1 MNGMQQILENGSHV
15 LDRVPFP
22 MMLATKDMTVLW
34 WSIEAEKIFGFTSE
48 EVVGLQHP
56 FMEENRTVI
65 QTSTWEQVLHANEP
79 VRLEKIILH
88 TKQGKPVQ
96 VSVIVNSMTIDDEL
110 CLMFVYEIGNYQT
123 ADQPPFNQELASL
136 KNGLDETFML
146 TYLNVDGLITY
157 ANALFI
163 KTSKWTP
170 KRVIGKSFWQLFPE
184 HSTDK
189 GVTQIWHALKS
200 NRVWQGS
207 VEKISR
213 DGDAYWVDMTAIPVL
228 ALNGEPLYFAILEI
242 DITEKRLLQMHLE
255 QIAYVD
261 PETGL
266 MNRHHLE
273 SIVSKMITEKRNFYF
288 LYLDIDKFYTLKD
301 MHDDESD
308 TTLLVEF
315 AKRMKMYFQDSHIAR
330 VGEDEF
336 VVITPLSDWFIQGF
350 LTYLKQHPI
359 YIRHK
364 AIPISIS
371 GGITRYPEDQSTFL
385 HLMKASSAIIHK
397 VKQQG
402 GGNIVSLSKAN
413 HAALSRKTIIE
424 KRLLE
429 ALNHKDLQVVY
440 QPQVDLH
447 TGKVNTVEALV
458 RWEDN
463 VLGTVSPNEL
473 IPIAEETG
481 LIHDIG
487 TFMFEQVC
495 QQAATWHNEGN
506 SRKISINT
514 SVREFRDKN
523 MVKIVRRSLEESG
536 CPAHLIQIEITEK
549 FALEAESEKSI
560 IRQMYQLQNDGI
572 SFVLDD
578 FGTGYASF
586 RYLQLLPISE
596 LKIDQLFISGLL
608 QQEKLQ
614 KLVHGLIQF
623 GKSMDIRVVAEGVET
638 REQFDLLKELG
649 CDAIQG
655 YYISRPVPAN
665 DLERSLKNLEI

>member
-1 MNGMQQILENGSHV
+1 MSEMQQILENGRRL

-22 MMLATKDMTVLW
+22 MMLANKELTVLW

-48 EVVGLQHP
+48 EVVGLHHP
-56 FMEENRTVI
+56 FLEENRLAI
-65 QTSTWEQVLHANEP
+65 QTSIWEQVLHSNKP
-79 VRLEKIILH
+79 VRLEKISLH

-110 CLMFVYEIGNYQT
+110 CFMFVYEIGNYHT
-123 ADQPPFNQELASL
+123 VDQPAFNQELASL

-184 HSTDK
+184 HTTDT
-189 GVTQIWHALKS
+189 GVNQIWHALKS

-207 VEKISR
+207 VEKVSR

-228 ALNGEPLYFAILEI
+228 ALNGEPLYFAILEK

-273 SIVSKMITEKRNFYF
+273 SIVSEMITEKRNFSF

-301 MHDDESD
+301 MHDEGSD

-336 VVITPLSDWFIQGF
+336 VVITPLSDWFTHGF

-359 YIRHK
+359 YIRNK
-364 AIPISIS
+364 AVPISIS

-385 HLMKASSAIIHK
+385 HLMKASSATIHK

-402 GGNIVSLSKAN
+402 GGNIVSLSKAS
-413 HAALSRKTIIE
+413 HEALSRKTIIE

-447 TGKVNTVEALV
+447 TGKMETVEALV
-458 RWEDN
+458 RWEDK
-463 VLGTVSPNEL
+463 VLGTVAPNEL

-487 TFMFEQVC
+487 TFMLEQAC
-495 QQAATWHNEGN
+495 RQAAAWYEEGN
-506 SRKISINT
+506 ARKISINT

-523 MVKIVRRSLEESG
+523 MVKLVRRSLEEAG

-560 IRQMYQLQNDGI
+560 IRQMYQLQNEGI
-572 SFVLDD
+572 AFVLDD

-596 LKIDQLFISGLL
+596 LKIDRTFISGIL

-614 KLVHGLIQF
+614 KLVCGLIQF

-638 REQFDLLKELG
+638 KEQYDLLKELG

-655 YYISRPVPAN
+655 YFISRPVPAI
-665 DLERSLKNLEI
+665 ELK